1 MHLWEVETFRFLPK
15 KSMLDHTFIFDQYEI
30 CGYNLKSASLREYY
44 LVMIMAFMWDYHL
57 NQEYSFHRVL

>member
-1 MHLWEVETFRFLPK
+1 
-15 KSMLDHTFIFDQYEI
+15 MLDHTFIFDQYEI

-57 NQEYSFHRVL
+57 NQEYSFHRFL